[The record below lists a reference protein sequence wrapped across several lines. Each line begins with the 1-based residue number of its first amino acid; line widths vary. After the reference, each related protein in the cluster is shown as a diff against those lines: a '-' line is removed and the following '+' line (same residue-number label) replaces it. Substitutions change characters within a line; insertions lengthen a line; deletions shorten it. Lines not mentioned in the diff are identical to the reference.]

1 MKRENRVR
9 GGTSIVSRARS
20 SSRSVRPPRSRLL
33 PELEQLPEAG
43 SQKTFAKAPRPRIQD
58 RARAQALISGEDM
71 SGKLGIDVAQ
81 GELVVAREGMAG
93 SKAYLNTERGHRDL
107 LRDLDRAI
115 KSGSPVELIVLEAT
129 GGYQRELVAALG
141 GAGLPVV
148 VVNPRQVRD
157 FARSTGQLA
166 KTDQLDAHIL
176 ADFAARIQPELRPL
190 PGEEQEELRDF
201 LTRREQ
207 LIQMLVAE
215 KNRLLQA
222 TGRRLQ
228 HRRKEIKKH
237 IDFLEREMRMLD
249 RDLDD
254 TLKKSPLWREDDD
267 LLQSVPGIGKQ
278 SARAL
283 IGLLP
288 ELGTVSG
295 AQITKLAGL
304 APFNRDSGTMRGKRR
319 IGGGRSRVR
328 AVLYMATMSA
338 IRYNPQIKDFYTR
351 LVKAGKPKMVAIVAC
366 MRKMLVTLNAMLKTK
381 TRWQAQ
387 TTPATA

>member
-1 MKRENRVR
+1 
-9 GGTSIVSRARS
+9 
-20 SSRSVRPPRSRLL
+20 
-33 PELEQLPEAG
+33 
-43 SQKTFAKAPRPRIQD
+43 
-58 RARAQALISGEDM
+58 M
-71 SGKLGIDVAQ
+71 SGFMGIDVAQ
-81 GELVVAREGMAG
+81 SDLVVAREGVAG
-93 SKAYLNTERGHRDL
+93 SKAYPNTERGHRDL
-107 LRDLDRAI
+107 LRDLDREA
-115 KSGSPVELIVLEAT
+115 KSGSPAELIVLEAT
-129 GGYQRELVAALG
+129 GGYQREVVAALG
-141 GAGLPVV
+141 GVGLPVV

-166 KTDQLDAHIL
+166 KTDQLDAHVL
-176 ADFAARIQPELRPL
+176 ADFAARIKPELRPL
-190 PGEEQEELRDF
+190 PSEEQEELRDF

-222 TGRRLQ
+222 TGKRLQ

-237 IDFLEREMRMLD
+237 IDFLEREMKMLD
-249 RDLDD
+249 SDLDG
-254 TLKKSPLWREDDD
+254 TLKKSPLWRENDD

-288 ELGTVSG
+288 ELGTVTG
-295 AQITKLAGL
+295 GQITKLAGL
-304 APFNRDSGTMRGKRR
+304 APFNRDSGTMRGKRHT
-319 IGGGRSRVR
+319 GGGRSRVR

-338 IRYNPQIKDFYTR
+338 IRHNPQIKDFYQR
-351 LVKAGKPKMVAIVAC
+351 LVKAGKPKMVAMVAC
-366 MRKMLVTLNAMLKTK
+366 MRKILITLNAMLKAK